1 MISRKNRALCVA
13 LLLVAPWGHAADGQA
28 DAGAA
33 QDIISEPAAV
43 VDVIDDKQ
51 SERGVL
57 NGEAQPPLETFPGLT
72 VPPTNSL
79 WARIRSGF
87 ALPDLEGRLVRR
99 HEVWYLNRPDYLQ
112 RVVERSKLY
121 LYFIV
126 AELEQRGMPMEI
138 ALLPMIESAYNPT
151 AYSRARASGI
161 WQFIPSTGRLYGLRQ
176 NYWYDGRRDVM
187 QATRAALDYLQL
199 LHDKF
204 NDWPLALAAYNWGE
218 HGVARAIASNKARH
232 KPTDYSS
239 LRMPRETRNYLPKLQ
254 AVKNIIA
261 NPAILGYPLEDVPDR
276 PYFTTVATPA
286 NMDVTMAAKLAGMSL
301 EDFLL
306 LNPGFNRPVI
316 TAASSTTLLVPVN
329 NAGLFRANLES
340 NDQPLVSW
348 QTYTM
353 KRADKL
359 DELAKRFGMSL
370 AQLMQIN
377 GITRYRAPRL
387 GQTLLVRLN
396 EEGAASN
403 LAETYDSPD
412 FQAPHELYER
422 EATYRV
428 RRGDT
433 LSTIARRHRVTV
445 GALMEWNHLH
455 NHRLRTGQK
464 LVVYQGRK
472 MPHAA
477 VMQ

>member
-1 MISRKNRALCVA
+1 MFAQPCLSADDLISPEVPQTNSATNSAPISVDPHTAAAPPAGETAAPEPRFADGVETPA
-13 LLLVAPWGHAADGQA
+13 GVAPFA
-28 DAGAA
+28 
-33 QDIISEPAAV
+33 P
-43 VDVIDDKQ
+43 
-51 SERGVL
+51 
-57 NGEAQPPLETFPGLT
+57 AQPPS
-72 VPPTNSL
+72 SL
-79 WARIRSGF
+79 WARIRRGF
-87 ALPDLEGRLVRR
+87 AMPDLDGRLVRR

-126 AELEQRGMPMEI
+126 DELEKRNMPMEI

-199 LHDKF
+199 LHEKF

-218 HGVARAIASNKARH
+218 NGVGRAIARNRKLH
-232 KPTDYSS
+232 KPTDYAS
-239 LRMPRETRNYLPKLQ
+239 LSMPRETRNYLPKLQ

-261 NPAILGYPLEDVPDR
+261 NPGALGIPLDDVPDR

-286 NMDVTMAAKLAGMSL
+286 NMDVTVAAKLAGMSL
-301 EDFLL
+301 EDFLS

-316 TAASSTTLLVPVN
+316 TPASSTTLLLPVD
-329 NAGLFRANLES
+329 NAMLFRTNLES
-340 NDQPLVSW
+340 NDRPLVSW

-353 KRADKL
+353 KKSDKL
-359 DELAKRFGMSL
+359 EELAQRFGMSL
-370 AQLMQIN
+370 AQLKQIN
-377 GITRYRAPRL
+377 GITSYRPPRN

-396 EEGAASN
+396 DDGTPSN
-403 LAETYDSPD
+403 LAETYDNPD
-412 FQAPHELYER
+412 FQAPHELYEH
-422 EATYRV
+422 EGLYRV

-433 LSTIARRHRVTV
+433 LSTIARRHHVTV
-445 GALMEWNHLH
+445 GALMEWNHLR
-455 NHRLRTGQK
+455 NHRLHVGQK
-464 LVVYQGRK
+464 LAVYQGRK
-472 MPHAA
+472 LSQTAL
-477 VMQ
+477 MQ